1 VFALVAV
8 PAVISLAAVLLGLT
22 FLVIGEPVRPR
33 HVAKA
38 RDASVAT

>member
-1 VFALVAV
+1 VFALSSV

-22 FLVIGEPVRPR
+22 FLVVGEPVRAR
-33 HVAKA
+33 HIAKA